1 MDIYKKESI
10 HALYAVMYTT
20 KLNNETQR
28 TRKEDRQGTRK
39 ERGKEAERKKIKEK
53 DTRKSKAAGRKIS
66 N

>member
-1 MDIYKKESI
+1 MDIYKKGK
-10 HALYAVMYTT
+10 YACFVCSE
-20 KLNNETQR
+20 KLNNETQG

-53 DTRKSKAAGRKIS
+53 DMRKSKAAGRKIS